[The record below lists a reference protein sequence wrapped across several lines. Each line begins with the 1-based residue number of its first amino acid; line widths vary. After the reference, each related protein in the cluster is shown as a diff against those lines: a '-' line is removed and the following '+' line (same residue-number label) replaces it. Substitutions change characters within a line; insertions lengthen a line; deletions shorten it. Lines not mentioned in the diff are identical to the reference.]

1 MMIRA
6 DTVLPLRAACDDELD
21 FSSIHIVV
29 IDLISFMLC
38 LDMLKRKILVFLFG
52 KSSPFIFLLN
62 INSTL
67 AVGEW
72 CVIEEGSNFPS

>member
-52 KSSPFIFLLN
+52 KS
-62 INSTL
+62 
-67 AVGEW
+67 
-72 CVIEEGSNFPS
+72 